1 MGDAFGV
8 AGELLAV
15 GLVHERVEVLVDL
28 QEIGRHVE
36 RIVQIGERLAGM
48 RRPCVQHTLR
58 GSFNRLPRSVAHG
71 RPNEVVVNEIL

>member
-1 MGDAFGV
+1 MGDALGV
-8 AGELLAV
+8 IRELLAV
-15 GLVHERVEVLVDL
+15 GLVDKRVKVLVGL

-36 RIVQIGERLAGM
+36 RIVQIGECLAGM

-58 GSFNRLPRSVAHG
+58 GSFNRLPRFVAHG